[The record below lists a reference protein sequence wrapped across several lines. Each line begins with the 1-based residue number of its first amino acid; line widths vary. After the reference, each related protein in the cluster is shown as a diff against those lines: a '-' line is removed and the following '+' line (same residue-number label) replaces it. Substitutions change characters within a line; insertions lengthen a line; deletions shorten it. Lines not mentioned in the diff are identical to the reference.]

1 MAMVAT
7 AIVVTVVIPVAAIVS
22 VTVIVPV
29 AIVITVT
36 VVITVVTL
44 VVTIHVTMV
53 DRRTGRAVAYPVIMM
68 VAVVSTV
75 PTVTHSKMMGVV
87 MVDVVVT
94 TAVIPTMS
102 SYTVPGMTSTIAG
115 VEYGATIVEIVTMWI
130 TGIDAEVPETI

>member
-1 MAMVAT
+1 
-7 AIVVTVVIPVAAIVS
+7 
-22 VTVIVPV
+22 
-29 AIVITVT
+29 
-36 VVITVVTL
+36 
-44 VVTIHVTMV
+44 
-53 DRRTGRAVAYPVIMM
+53 MM

-94 TAVIPTMS
+94 TTVIPTMS

-115 VEYGATIVEIVTMWI
+115 VEYGATVVEIVTMWI